1 VPCPTER
8 VARSRAFGVGWTP
21 CIGPTLAAILALA
34 AGSGR
39 ADEGAVLLA
48 VYALGLG
55 VPFLLFGLGFT
66 RALTLVGALR
76 RHRSL
81 VGVASGSLLVVF
93 GVLLASGYLARLTRS
108 LARFTGLA
116 I

>member
-1 VPCPTER
+1 
-8 VARSRAFGVGWTP
+8 VALQPHSWPGSPSGIGWTP

-34 AGSGR
+34 ATSGSAG
-39 ADEGAVLLA
+39 EGAVLLGIYS
-48 VYALGLG
+48 VGLG
-55 VPFLLFGLGFT
+55 IPFLLFGLGFT
-66 RALTLVGALR
+66 RALGLVGVLR

-81 VGVASGSLLVVF
+81 VGVVCGSLLVVF

-108 LARFTGLA
+108 FAQFAGLA